1 MIKIKNLT
9 VKNFMSVGNQTQ
21 AVDFDKGQL
30 TLVLGENMDLGG
42 DDSGA
47 RNGTGKT
54 TIINGLS
61 YAIYGTALTNIKKD
75 NLINK
80 INGKAMLVTVSF
92 EKDGVEYH
100 IERGRKPNI
109 LKLSINGTE
118 LAATDLDESQGDSR
132 ETQKEIE
139 KIFGMTHDMFK
150 HLVALNTSL
159 NSFWVLLFSVKKPT
173 SSKKLYVFL
182 KI

>member
-9 VKNFMSVGNQTQ
+9 VRNFMSVGNQTQ
-21 AVDFDKGQL
+21 AIDFDKGQL

-61 YAIYGTALTNIKKD
+61 YAIYGQALTNIKRD

-80 INGKAMLVTVSF
+80 INSKGMLCTVTI
-92 EKDGVEYH
+92 EKDG
-100 IERGRKPNI
+100 I
-109 LKLSINGTE
+109 E
-118 LAATDLDESQGDSR
+118 LASIYLNVSR
-132 ETQKEIE
+132 FFCTSAYIKLNIFSLKER
-139 KIFGMTHDMFK
+139 
-150 HLVALNTSL
+150 
-159 NSFWVLLFSVKKPT
+159 LLFSPL
-173 SSKKLYVFL
+173 SSCNNNPKA
-182 KI
+182 